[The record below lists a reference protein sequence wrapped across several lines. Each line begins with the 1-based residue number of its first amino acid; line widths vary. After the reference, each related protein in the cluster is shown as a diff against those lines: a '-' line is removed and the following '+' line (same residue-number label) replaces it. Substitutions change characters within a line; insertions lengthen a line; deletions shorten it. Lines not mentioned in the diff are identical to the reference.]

1 MIENID
7 KSSNMDK
14 SLNRYS
20 DKLTQRS
27 TNLTSTSKPLAT
39 VFITRLDFTFNW
51 KTNKRYLNVDVQ
63 LGL

>member
-20 DKLTQRS
+20 GKLTQRS

-39 VFITRLDFTFNW
+39 VFSLRDWTLHSIGRQI
-51 KTNKRYLNVDVQ
+51 NVT
-63 LGL
+63 